1 MIRTNPYELKFVD
14 VLLTNLQNQ
23 QMLILSRV
31 IHHTN
36 YWSLVKDIDSA
47 TTRMT

>member
-1 MIRTNPYELKFVD
+1 MIKTNPYKLKFVD

-23 QMLILSRV
+23 QMLIMSRL

-36 YWSLVKDIDSA
+36 YWSLVKDIASA
-47 TTRMT
+47 MTRMT